1 MTERH
6 GNTVLVAFDTDIET
20 VELFDY
26 ARALDPDALSWVRS
40 LRSVSSGTGRALVTV
55 AIPRDHY
62 ASVLAGMDGVVAYV
76 PLAIEQELLAGAWDV
91 VEELDPD
98 PEPFNEDD
106 EKPIIPPTAEPFC
119 GAHDDDYEIPF

>member
-1 MTERH
+1 MNKRH
-6 GNTVLVAFDTDIET
+6 DNTFLVAFDTAIET

-26 ARALDPDALSWVRS
+26 ARALDPGALSWVRS
-40 LRSVSSGTGRALVTV
+40 LRSVSSGTGRTLVTV
-55 AIPRDHY
+55 AIARDHY

-91 VEELDPD
+91 IDELDPD
-98 PEPFNEDD
+98 PEPFNVDN
-106 EKPIIPPTAEPFC
+106 EKPIIPATAEPFC